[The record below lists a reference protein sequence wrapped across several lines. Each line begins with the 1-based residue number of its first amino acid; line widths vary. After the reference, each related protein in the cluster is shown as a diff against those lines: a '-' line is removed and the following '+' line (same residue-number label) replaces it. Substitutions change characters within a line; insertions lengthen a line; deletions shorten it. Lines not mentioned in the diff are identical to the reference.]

1 MKNLYWRKK
10 TFHKKNLQNGKKER
24 IKKVFNTLG
33 HKEPQIH
40 DTDDMIKKTNGTKVK
55 IFIQWNVR

>member
-1 MKNLYWRKK
+1 MKIYIEG
-10 TFHKKNLQNGKKER
+10 KNISQEELTKWKKER

-55 IFIQWNVR
+55 IFIQ